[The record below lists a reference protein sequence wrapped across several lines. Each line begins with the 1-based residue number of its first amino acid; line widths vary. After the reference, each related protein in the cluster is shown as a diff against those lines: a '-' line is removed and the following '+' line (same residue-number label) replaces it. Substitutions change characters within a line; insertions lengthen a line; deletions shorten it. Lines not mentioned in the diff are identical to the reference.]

1 MCVLS
6 LNELCSHFFLPVNSH
21 YRYLAF
27 NEPCTVITNR
37 YMQVKVPIIFSPL
50 LVSNAAERTEQGAGE
65 TGTGERKVVD
75 GGWQAGT
82 RIRGLSLSGNKC
94 PSGHAISPT
103 ILTVESQCNILMVN
117 KYLATQLT

>member
-1 MCVLS
+1 MHC
-6 LNELCSHFFLPVNSH
+6 
-21 YRYLAF
+21 YYK
-27 NEPCTVITNR
+27 
-37 YMQVKVPIIFSPL
+37 QVYAGKKFQSFFSPL

-65 TGTGERKVVD
+65 TGTGERKLVD

-94 PSGHAISPT
+94 PSRHAISQT
-103 ILTVESQCNILMVN
+103 ILTVESQYMYNILMVN

>member
-1 MCVLS
+1 MKPS
-6 LNELCSHFFLPVNSH
+6 FLPVNSC

-27 NEPCTVITNR
+27 NGPCNC
-37 YMQVKVPIIFSPL
+37 YYKQVYAGKSFFSPL

-65 TGTGERKVVD
+65 TGTGERKLVD

-103 ILTVESQCNILMVN
+103 ILTVELQYNILMVN
-117 KYLATQLT
+117 KYLATQ

>member
-1 MCVLS
+1 MHC
-6 LNELCSHFFLPVNSH
+6 
-21 YRYLAF
+21 YYK
-27 NEPCTVITNR
+27 
-37 YMQVKVPIIFSPL
+37 QVHVYAGKKFQSFFSPL

-65 TGTGERKVVD
+65 TGTGERKLVD

-103 ILTVESQCNILMVN
+103 IS
-117 KYLATQLT
+117 YLL